1 MVGHASPRALFSPST
16 MIRKFLVI
24 HVHVLLPVYTT
35 RSVFVFENHILLK
48 TRTCTRI
55 IISIEIMFWTLKK
68 ESKVQQV
75 VSMDTLSRGIRAR
88 IFFHCIDLTHLLQ
101 YELLVLL
108 LVPTRHFEGWGIAGG
123 SIHSFHITLTR
134 ESVESW
140 NNLNFLKMI

>member
-1 MVGHASPRALFSPST
+1 MFGHASPRALFSPST

-24 HVHVLLPVYTT
+24 PVHVLLPVYT
-35 RSVFVFENHILLK
+35 SVFVFENHILLK

-55 IISIEIMFWTLKK
+55 ISSIEIMFWTLKK

-108 LVPTRHFEGWGIAGG
+108 LVPTRHLEGWGIAGG

-140 NNLNFLKMI
+140 TNVNFLKMI